1 MVEENRSH
9 INQRH
14 DLVEVLFLVLTAV
27 QQLITMLN
35 IEGALLTND
44 GVMRT
49 LLPEFASPGSGHSE
63 LNIVLCAVKLWH

>member
-44 GVMRT
+44 GRYANPAARVRVTRQRT
-49 LLPEFASPGSGHSE
+49 
-63 LNIVLCAVKLWH
+63 